1 MKSSNEPDDL
11 MAQLSSGKLAVGEN
25 GRVQLSD
32 GRDLAAVLL
41 GRRGGLKGGKARA
54 QNLTPEKRTEIA
66 RRAATARWGN
76 KG

>member
-1 MKSSNEPDDL
+1 MKQSNEPDDL
-11 MAQLSSGKLAVGEN
+11 MAQLTAGKLKVDEN

-32 GRDLAAVLL
+32 GRDLAAVML

-66 RRAATARWGN
+66 RTAAAARWGK